1 MLRTKAIL
9 ERKESTFGTR
19 DCVIEKV
26 IRLSGAEYDRFA
38 SDMLADQDFIK
49 ENAHLCRPDSSG
61 RLHCLL
67 VVGEGR
73 RDGVLVDSSGYD
85 YARYSA
91 FIPNAE
97 DFLTVGQSPAL
108 AALNKRLTEIVDVIA
123 EQAGAGSPTGRG
135 SVDLRNWSR
144 LSGIDLEQD
153 GTLRSTFLNML
164 SERPEITDFE
174 IDKNALTVYRQRDGQ
189 DGLADAGKPSVMERI
204 KASRDTRPTS
214 KDTED
219 ILPFD
224 DFVSK
229 CRMPDEAC
237 RQWCA
242 FIDEAPERRDGERFT
257 EFFNEIC
264 EQKYQEYLEDPD
276 YRADCNHTAAMG
288 EKDADARNPK
298 KGKGGP
304 EL

>member
-1 MLRTKAIL
+1 MTTLYTVV
-9 ERKESTFGTR
+9 
-19 DCVIEKV
+19 D
-26 IRLSGAEYDRFA
+26 AE
-38 SDMLADQDFIK
+38 
-49 ENAHLCRPDSSG
+49 G
-61 RLHCLL
+61 RYHCLL
-67 VVGEGR
+67 VTGEGR
-73 RDGVLVDSSGYD
+73 RDGILVNSEGAD

-108 AALNKRLTEIVDVIA
+108 AALNKRLTEIVDDIA
-123 EQAGAGSPTGRG
+123 EQAGAGSPAGRG
-135 SVDLRNWSR
+135 SVDLRNWGR
-144 LSGIDLEQD
+144 LFGIDLTQD

-164 SERPEITDFE
+164 SERPEITDFQ
-174 IDKNALTVYRQRDGQ
+174 IDRNALTVYRHQNERD
-189 DGLADAGKPSVMERI
+189 GKPSVMERI
-204 KASRDTRPTS
+204 KASRDTHPAS
-214 KDTED
+214 KDTEG

-229 CRMPDEAC
+229 CQMLDEAC

-276 YRADCNHTAAMG
+276 YRADCNHTEAMG
-288 EKDADARNPK
+288 EKDTEAQKPK
-298 KGKGGP
+298 KDKGGP